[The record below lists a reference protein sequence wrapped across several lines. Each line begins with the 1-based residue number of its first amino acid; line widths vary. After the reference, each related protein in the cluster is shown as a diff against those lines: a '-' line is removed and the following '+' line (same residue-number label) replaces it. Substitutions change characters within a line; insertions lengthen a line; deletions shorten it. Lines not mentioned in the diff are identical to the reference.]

1 MSQLFAG
8 QKLIVI
14 GGTSGMGKA
23 VARIVL
29 ENGGSAILIGRRE
42 EKLQA

>member
-1 MSQLFAG
+1 MSQVFAG

-14 GGTSGMGKA
+14 GGTSRIGKV

-29 ENGGSAILIGRRE
+29 EGGGSAVLIE
-42 EKLQA
+42 PA